1 MKRSSKKTL
10 PARRPTTSVPVV
22 TIPQAGGYLAA
33 FIIGALLSWKFKTVK
48 SVLPCGR
55 RISNVALLLCSAGML
70 AASVVRADE
79 PVLSSLN
86 PPGAQRGTVTEI
98 QFKGARLADAREV
111 LIYHTS
117 AGAANEP
124 TTKIDVTELVA
135 EGDNL
140 VKAKLTVPADFP
152 PGLYGVRLAT
162 ATGLSDMRY
171 LGITPLPQ
179 FPEVEPN
186 SDFDTPQVVDMNST
200 LVGVVTNE
208 DVDYFAVELTEGQTL
223 TVELEGLRLGTE
235 FFDPSVT
242 ILDDKRF
249 EVASSDDAPLLQQD
263 CICSMQAPRAGRYLV
278 EVRESSYGGNE
289 RCQYR
294 VHIGGFP
301 RPLAVIPSGGRPGEL
316 LSATVVDASGQTWTE
331 QIQLPDAAGDFE
343 FIASREGA
351 VAPSPNRL
359 RVIDFPNVLETEPDN
374 DPATLVAVD
383 SPVAFNGVLQ
393 EPSDVDWFKL
403 NGKKDQT
410 LEFTVY
416 ARRSLRSPTDSWLE
430 IYNAGGGLLASN
442 DDSGGP
448 DSLLSF
454 KFPEDGV
461 YLVAIRDQLREG
473 SPLHAYRIEVAPP
486 QPSLSLGI
494 DELVRYQSQIVEVP
508 QGASMAVVLRA
519 QRANFGGDLNLFWE
533 EAPAGLQLS
542 TNIIA
547 AKESF
552 IPLLITAAADAPLD
566 AALAPLRVA
575 TPVDSQPV
583 LKGALNQRT
592 QLVSGQNRVDMW
604 GHNADRLA
612 VAVTEP
618 MPFTIELVQPQ
629 VPLVRNGSANFQ
641 IKVKRNEGYNEP
653 ISLRVLYNSNGCAA
667 SGSVR
672 VEPDQSEALVP
683 VTANANAE
691 IGSFPMT
698 MLAQAKRTNGSAW
711 VATNFINFEVADS
724 FFDYQF
730 VATVVEPG
738 ASNSIAVGLQIKSP
752 PDGEV
757 DFELLGLPAGITS
770 AAPVVKL
777 EGEMTQLTFP
787 ISVAADAR
795 VGKFQTLV
803 IKATIR
809 RPAGEIVQTQ
819 GTGEVQI
826 VAPVPTATPAVAAA
840 PAAPPPPPTEK
851 PLSRLEQLR
860 QAKLLLQTQ

>member
-1 MKRSSKKTL
+1 
-10 PARRPTTSVPVV
+10 V
-22 TIPQAGGYLAA
+22 
-33 FIIGALLSWKFKTVK
+33 KF
-48 SVLPCGR
+48 VLPCVR
-55 RISNVALLLCSAGML
+55 LFFNVALLGCSAGML
-70 AASVVRADE
+70 TASSARADE
-79 PVLSSLN
+79 PVLSSLT
-86 PPGAQRGTVTEI
+86 PPGVQRGVVTEI
-98 QFKGARLADAREV
+98 QFNGARLADAREV

-117 AGAANEP
+117 AGAAVEP
-124 TTKIDVTELVA
+124 TTKIEVTDVVA
-135 EGDNL
+135 EGDNI

-152 PGLYGVRLAT
+152 PGLLGVRLAT
-162 ATGLSDMRY
+162 ATGISDMRH
-171 LGITPLPQ
+171 LGITALPQ

-186 SDFDTPQVVDMNST
+186 SDFDAPQAVAMNST
-200 LVGVVTNE
+200 LYGVVTNE
-208 DVDYFAVELTEGQTL
+208 DVDYFAVDLAEGQTL

-263 CICSMQAPRAGRYLV
+263 CVCSMQAPRAGRYIV
-278 EVRESSYGGNE
+278 EVRESSFGGNE

-294 VHIGGFP
+294 VHIGDFP
-301 RPLAVIPSGGRPGEL
+301 RPLVVIPAGGRPGEL
-316 LSATVVDASGQTWTE
+316 LAATLVDASGQTWTE
-331 QIQLPDAAGDFE
+331 QIQLPDTTGDFE
-343 FIASREGA
+343 FTASRGGG
-351 VAPSPNRL
+351 VAPSPNRI
-359 RVIDFPNVLETEPDN
+359 RVIDFPNALETEPDS
-374 DPATLVAVD
+374 DHATLVAVD

-393 EPSDVDWFKL
+393 EPDDVDWFKL

-410 LEFTVY
+410 LEFTVF

-430 IYNAGGGLLASN
+430 IYNAAGGLLASN

-473 SPLHAYRIEVAPP
+473 SSRHAYRIEVAPP
-486 QPSLSLGI
+486 QASLSLSI
-494 DELVRYQSQIVEVP
+494 DELVRYQSQTVEVP
-508 QGASMAVVLRA
+508 QGASMAVVLRV
-519 QRANFGGDLNLFWE
+519 QRANFAGDLNLNLD

-542 TNIIA
+542 TSTIA
-547 AKESF
+547 ANQSF
-552 IPLLITAAADAPLD
+552 IPLLITAAPDAPVD

-575 TPVDSQPV
+575 TVVDAQPA
-583 LKGALNQRT
+583 LHGALNQRT

-612 VAVTEP
+612 IAVTEP
-618 MPFTIELVQPQ
+618 MPFSIELVQPQ
-629 VPLVRNGSANFQ
+629 VPIVRNGSANFHV
-641 IKVKRNEGYNEP
+641 KVKRNEGYNEP
-653 ISLRVLYNSNGCAA
+653 IALRVLYNSGGCAA

-698 MLAQAKRTNGSAW
+698 ILARAKRTNSDAW

-724 FFDYQF
+724 FFEYQF
-730 VATVVEPG
+730 VTTVVEPG

-752 PDGEV
+752 PEGEV
-757 DFELLGLPAGITS
+757 DFELLGLPAGVSST
-770 AAPVVKL
+770 APIVKL

-819 GTGEVQI
+819 GTGEIQI

-860 QAKLLLQTQ
+860 QAKQLLQTQ